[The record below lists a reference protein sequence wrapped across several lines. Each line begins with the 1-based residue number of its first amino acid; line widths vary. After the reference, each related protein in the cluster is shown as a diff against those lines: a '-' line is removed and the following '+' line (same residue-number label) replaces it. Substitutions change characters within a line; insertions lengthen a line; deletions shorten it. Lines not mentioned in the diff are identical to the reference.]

1 MIEVNLGA
9 FLMGKVIHIED
20 RFQRLPTGD
29 LITSGP
35 WQFRKGCWRTP
46 FFTQMLRPLAEKIE
60 PCGDA
65 AAIPPHFSLN
75 RGLASTIQA
84 MYANRMDEDRMRETY
99 YLVGLTDCMINQV
112 NPVLR
117 TDILRSMY
125 KKVFAMK
132 ADFNIHWHGSMDQV
146 LLPIDTRFYDE
157 AVYRAAIRQATT
169 LKDLYRTIRK
179 GTDEMFD
186 ILAHEYVFFC
196 PSVGG

>member
-1 MIEVNLGA
+1 
-9 FLMGKVIHIED
+9 MGEVIHIQD
-20 RFQRLPTGD
+20 RFRRLPPGD

-35 WQFRKGCWRTP
+35 WEFRTGCWRTP
-46 FFTQMLRPLAEKIE
+46 FFVQVRRPLAEKME
-60 PCGDA
+60 VAGDPVA
-65 AAIPPHFSLN
+65 STPPHFSLS
-75 RGLASTIQA
+75 RGLGSTIQA
-84 MYANRMDEDRMRETY
+84 MYANRLDEDRMRETY

-132 ADFNIHWHGSMDQV
+132 ADYNLHWHGSMDQV
-146 LLPIDTRFYDE
+146 LLPIDTGLYNE
-157 AVYRAAIRQATT
+157 AAYRAAIQRAAS
-169 LKDLYRTIRK
+169 LKELYWTIRK

-186 ILAHEYVFFC
+186 TLAHEYVFFC

>member
-1 MIEVNLGA
+1 
-9 FLMGKVIHIED
+9 MGKIIHIKD
-20 RFQRLPTGD
+20 RLSKSPPIDQEPC
-29 LITSGP
+29 GP
-35 WQFRKGCWRTP
+35 WEFRRAWWRTP
-46 FFTQMLRPLAEKIE
+46 YFIQMARPLAEKLD
-60 PCGDA
+60 PAQDPPRS
-65 AAIPPHFSLN
+65 IPPHFTLTH
-75 RGLASTIQA
+75 GLASTIQA
-84 MYANRMDEDRMRETY
+84 MYASRRDEIRMRQTY

-117 TDILRSMY
+117 TDLLRSMY

-146 LLPIDTRFYDE
+146 LLPIEPRFYDE
-157 AVYRAAIRQATT
+157 SAYRSLIRLAPS
-169 LKDLYRTIRK
+169 LKALYRTIRE